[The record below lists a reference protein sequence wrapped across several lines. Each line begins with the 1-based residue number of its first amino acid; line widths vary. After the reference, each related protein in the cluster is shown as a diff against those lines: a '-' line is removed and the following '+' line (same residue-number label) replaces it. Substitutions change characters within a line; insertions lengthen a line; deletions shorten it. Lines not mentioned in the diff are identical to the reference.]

1 MFNLYY
7 NSSGYEKLAWDYL
20 MEDAYSF
27 ATAAVAAAKDLI
39 TPDAVGYDGGVAGF
53 STGTDASWQV
63 NVDPAGLGLRGS
75 YGCDPKHGWYEGLA
89 FDGGVL
95 EGGYS
100 TNGKACVT

>member
-39 TPDAVGYDGGVAGF
+39 TP
-53 STGTDASWQV
+53 
-63 NVDPAGLGLRGS
+63 
-75 YGCDPKHGWYEGLA
+75 
-89 FDGGVL
+89 
-95 EGGYS
+95 
-100 TNGKACVT
+100 

>member
-1 MFNLYY
+1 M
-7 NSSGYEKLAWDYL
+7 
-20 MEDAYSF
+20 
-27 ATAAVAAAKDLI
+27 LI
-39 TPDAVGYDGGVAGF
+39 VLPRRLSRLQRTLSHLDAVGYDGGVAGF

-100 TNGKACVT
+100 TNRRACVT